1 MEASPHSR
9 IIESGLIIMNRRTF
23 IASLGATSALAIL
36 GGVLPARALAQAA
49 APGSAD
55 AALAAVM
62 DRIFFHF
69 MDTNPEFATALG
81 LDTGPRAG
89 LKSQLSD
96 YSPASQG
103 RELAAYSGYERE
115 LAAIDRAALSQ
126 TSALHYDTVRFLAG
140 SIVEGL
146 SRFPYGSNGGR
157 LCALCDQPAGRRL
170 PGDSRLPRPAASG
183 RQRRRC
189 RRLSRPSRGVRHRAR
204 PE

>member
-1 MEASPHSR
+1 
-9 IIESGLIIMNRRTF
+9 MNRRTF

-36 GGVLPARALAQAA
+36 GGVLPARAWAQAA

-62 DRIFFHF
+62 DRIFFHI

-103 RELAAYSGYERE
+103 ASLPPMRFERV
-115 LAAIDRAALSQ
+115 AAIDRSTLRRPAPFIA
-126 TSALHYDTVRFLAG
+126 TRCDLAG
-140 SIVEGL
+140 SLVEA
-146 SRFPYGSNGGR
+146 FPAFPMAAMGSATR
-157 LCALCDQPAGRRL
+157 LT
-170 PGDSRLPRPAASG
+170 
-183 RQRRRC
+183 
-189 RRLSRPSRGVRHRAR
+189 
-204 PE
+204 